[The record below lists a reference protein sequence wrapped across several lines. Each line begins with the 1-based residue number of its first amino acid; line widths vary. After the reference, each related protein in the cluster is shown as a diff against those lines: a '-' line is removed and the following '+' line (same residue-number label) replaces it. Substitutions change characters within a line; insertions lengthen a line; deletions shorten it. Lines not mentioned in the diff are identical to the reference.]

1 MKEDIEYLSAILVEL
16 RLLNAHLGASRQPAP
31 APAPAPDPV
40 SICDLRMVFRVGV
53 ECGKK
58 EELAGLLKDFGVYKL
73 PDLKKKDYTRV
84 YERALVI
91 AGLIEGKTDGVIAEL
106 IEGKTD
112 GVIAGRIEGKTDEV
126 PF

>member
-16 RLLNAHLGASRQPAP
+16 RLLNAHLGASRQPAPAPDPAPAP

-112 GVIAGRIEGKTDEV
+112 EV